1 MGPDWLEQMVRIG
14 FGWNKWQGER
24 QLARK
29 KQEIAGPAGQF
40 GFFFFL
46 SRDPRGDGRTFQIG
60 RASNADV
67 LRRGGGGGG
76 HIWAGN

>member
-24 QLARK
+24 QLVRK

-40 GFFFFL
+40 GFFFL

-60 RASNADV
+60 TASNADV

>member
-1 MGPDWLEQMVRIG
+1 MAGREAAGEEEAGDSWP
-14 FGWNKWQGER
+14 GWPVW
-24 QLARK
+24 
-29 KQEIAGPAGQF
+29 F
-40 GFFFFL
+40 FFFFFL